1 LATAPRCGL
10 FVVDLAAKIN
20 GRRAARRFCEAAL
33 LHRVFACAKSYAT
46 IYGMFDDAQHDGAH
60 LYVTTGSV
68 LYGGGSVVRMKGER
82 RSTPSRSPSTIATS
96 TSTRRRRR
104 LPRSASEPA
113 RALTK
118 NETGGEAEACRPSL
132 LLRIF
137 R

>member
-1 LATAPRCGL
+1 GPTAGEVPPGFEPGNDGFAVRCLTSLATAPRCGL

-82 RSTPSRSPSTIATS
+82 RSTP
-96 TSTRRRRR
+96 
-104 LPRSASEPA
+104 
-113 RALTK
+113 
-118 NETGGEAEACRPSL
+118 
-132 LLRIF
+132 
-137 R
+137 